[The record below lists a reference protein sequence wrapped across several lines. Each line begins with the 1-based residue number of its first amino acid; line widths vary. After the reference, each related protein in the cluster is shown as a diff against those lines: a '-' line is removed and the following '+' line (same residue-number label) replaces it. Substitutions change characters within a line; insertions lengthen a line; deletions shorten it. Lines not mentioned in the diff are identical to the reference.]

1 MVNFLFSESFFYVL
15 LAAILAFFT
24 THATVPAVIR
34 VAREKHLLDEPNGR
48 SSHSQKTPS
57 LGGIAIFASLAIVFT
72 LVAHL
77 YPAST
82 DKSHLILPSLIILFF
97 IGLKD
102 DILVIDPY
110 KKLAAQLVAAG
121 IVIACAD
128 IRIGS
133 LFGLFGIYEM
143 PYLASF
149 LLTVFIFVVVINSY
163 NLIDGIDGLAGSLGI
178 VAAFA
183 FGCYFYLVDIGWAM
197 VLCAALIGS
206 LISFLRFNYS
216 KNNKVFMGDS
226 GSLIVGFVV
235 AVLAVT
241 FIQVNEAP
249 NPYRISNAPTIA
261 IVMLAVPLFDA
272 LRVFSQRT
280 LAGHSPFRADRNH
293 VHHFMVDNGFSHKRT
308 SLLLAGLSLLLIA
321 VSFLLLGQASVAES
335 FAELMGAFLVYS
347 FVLRRSLVVR
357 RSTVFVRKRA
367 TIVKQ
372 MRPLPGRHPQS
383 VKMKLPAEA
392 D

>member
-1 MVNFLFSESFFYVL
+1 MVNFLLREPLFYL
-15 LAAILAFFT
+15 LLTAILAFFT

-57 LGGIAIFASLAIVFT
+57 LGGIAIFASLTIVFT
-72 LVAHL
+72 LVTHL
-77 YPAST
+77 YPTTAG
-82 DKSHLILPSLIILFF
+82 KSHLILPSLIILFF

-110 KKLAAQLVAAG
+110 KKLAAQLIAAG

-133 LFGLFGIYEM
+133 LFGLFGVYEIS
-143 PYLASF
+143 YLTSF

-178 VAAFA
+178 VTALA
-183 FGCYFYLVDIGWAM
+183 FGCYFYLVDIGWAV
-197 VLCAALIGS
+197 VLCATLIGS
-206 LISFLRFNYS
+206 LASFLRFNYS
-216 KNNKVFMGDS
+216 KTNKVFMGDS

-235 AVLAVT
+235 AVLAIT
-241 FIQVNEAP
+241 FIQVNESP
-249 NPYRISNAPTIA
+249 NPYRISNAPTMA

-280 LAGHSPFRADRNH
+280 LAGRSPFRADQNH
-293 VHHFMVDNGFSHKRT
+293 VHHFMVDNGFSHGRT
-308 SLLLAGLSLLLIA
+308 SLLLATLSLLLII
-321 VSFLLLGQASVAES
+321 VSVPLLAQASIATS

-357 RSTVFVRKRA
+357 RSTVFVRKP
-367 TIVKQ
+367 TTLMKQ
-372 MRPLPGRHPQS
+372 MRPLPHRQPQPIN
-383 VKMKLPAEA
+383 VKLPAEA